1 MKDLAGPVRTFAV
14 VVNWNGGAENLR
26 CLRSLFDQGAAL
38 EGVIFV
44 DNASS
49 DGSLELVEQRFP
61 KVEVLRNT
69 DNLGYGGGNNRG
81 IARALERGA
90 QAVLV
95 VNNDLTLEPGCLAR
109 LQAALEADPQ
119 LGAVGPRVLVRG
131 TRSIWA
137 AGGVLTWRQNLT
149 TLRGFGEPDAPP
161 FRVELDV
168 DYLPGCA
175 LLVRRSA
182 LEQVGAFDDAY
193 FAYTEDVDFGL
204 RLSRAGFRSRVI
216 GSAAAFHAPSTSTGG
231 GYNPRRKYMMAVNSI
246 WFLRRYAGRREWLRF
261 LLYDVCTL
269 PLVLVDGLCRGYG
282 KAALAKALGLIDGFR
297 GKRITGATVRP
308 GAHWLW

>member
-1 MKDLAGPVRTFAV
+1 MRTLAV

-26 CLRSLFDQGAAL
+26 CIQSLLEQGAAL
-38 EGVIFV
+38 DGVIFV
-44 DNASS
+44 DNASE
-49 DGSLELVEQRFP
+49 DGSRELVEQRFAS
-61 KVEVLRNT
+61 VEVLRN
-69 DNLGYGGGNNRG
+69 DQNLGYGGGNNRG

-90 QAVLV
+90 EAVLV
-95 VNNDLTLEPGCLAR
+95 VNNDLTLEPGCVAR
-109 LQAALEADPQ
+109 LQQALAADPQ

-131 TRSIWA
+131 SRTIWA
-137 AGGVLTWRQNLT
+137 AGGALTWRQNLT
-149 TLRGFGEPDAPP
+149 TLRGFGEPDQAL
-161 FRVELDV
+161 FRTELDV

-182 LEQVGAFDDAY
+182 LEQVGMFDDAY

-216 GSAAAFHAPSTSTGG
+216 GSVAAFHAPSTSTGG

-246 WFLRRYAGRREWLRF
+246 HFLRRYAGRREWLRF
-261 LLYDVCTL
+261 LVYDVCTL
-269 PLVLVDGLCRGYG
+269 PLIIVDGFFRGCG
-282 KAALAKALGLIDGFR
+282 AAALAKAFGLFDGFR
-297 GKRITGATVRP
+297 GKRITAATVRR